1 MIRLYDAELTAS
13 NPGLIVFLI
22 HQSEPFPSNNR
33 LQNIGRQLDD
43 AFTMTN
49 LTINQLANA
58 IPHGRDYLQIAVIRY
73 DEIVDTAWKG
83 KLAERSIW
91 TISDIVKHPQ
101 RREQRTKLIYDGVGG
116 LLQTQ
121 IELPIWIE
129 AIYNQR
135 APMNEAMS
143 YTLDLV
149 SEWIS
154 GHPESFPPVI
164 VHITDAQPTD
174 GDPRKLAE
182 ALRSLQTVNGRVIQL
197 NCFLDRYSNESAIFL
212 DQADIL
218 SNDFAKLFFE
228 MSSPLPK
235 AWLERITTLT
245 SIQPSRAA
253 RAFIYNS
260 STTLLASILKFQEDE
275 KDQNTRHYE
284 AGKYLFLSHA
294 TRDDQL
300 TDQIA
305 DLLREAGY
313 RTFVDH
319 RDIKVG
325 MMDWD
330 TEVETALDTCD
341 AMVLVATQSSMASQ
355 NVKVEWNYYLE
366 EEKPIVLV
374 MGDDCRRPFRL
385 RLLQYVDFH
394 TLGFSE
400 ASAKLLAG
408 LEVMFH

>member
-1 MIRLYDAELTAS
+1 MYVPALDGFPPHTAGEANYEHPDRIQMPGYFGPYQDNFSSISIYISLLALVYDPMLFERYSANGLLLLFNAQDYVDPKGSDYFVELKLLSREMA
-13 NPGLIVFLI
+13 
-22 HQSEPFPSNNR
+22 
-33 LQNIGRQLDD
+33 
-43 AFTMTN
+43 M
-49 LTINQLANA
+49 LA
-58 IPHGRDYLQIAVIRY
+58 YSFE
-73 DEIVDTAWKG
+73 EICS
-83 KLAERSIW
+83 RSIDKVP
-91 TISDIVKHPQ
+91 TL
-101 RREQRTKLIYDGVGG
+101 EEFL
-116 LLQTQ
+116 TQ
-121 IELPIWIE
+121 NHIGTSRNIAPI
-129 AIYNQR
+129 R
-135 APMNEAMS
+135 
-143 YTLDLV
+143 
-149 SEWIS
+149 
-154 GHPESFPPVI
+154 
-164 VHITDAQPTD
+164 
-174 GDPRKLAE
+174 
-182 ALRSLQTVNGRVIQL
+182 
-197 NCFLDRYSNESAIFL
+197 
-212 DQADIL
+212 
-218 SNDFAKLFFE
+218 
-228 MSSPLPK
+228 
-235 AWLERITTLT
+235 
-245 SIQPSRAA
+245 
-253 RAFIYNS
+253 
-260 STTLLASILKFQEDE
+260 
-275 KDQNTRHYE
+275 E
-284 AGKYLFLSHA
+284 AGKYFFLSHA